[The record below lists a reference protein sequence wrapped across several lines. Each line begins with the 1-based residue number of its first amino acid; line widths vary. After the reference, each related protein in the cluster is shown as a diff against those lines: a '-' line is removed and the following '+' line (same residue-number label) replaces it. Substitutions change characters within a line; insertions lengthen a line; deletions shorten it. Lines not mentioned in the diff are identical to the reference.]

1 MLARSIQKYY
11 IFVLLFLLAILQSSC
26 QQSGN
31 KYRILVVHSYESDY
45 VAYKDCDRLIRKSLE
60 KKGINPSIQTF
71 YLNCEQYAAPAEE
84 KRMYLYLDSISTWKP
99 DLILVYEDQATYT
112 LMQCHH
118 PLISTVPIVFGG
130 VNFPNKALLAQY
142 SNVSGFWDEPDYVT
156 NIRLIE
162 HLLGKSTIYMLHDST
177 YIDRHI
183 KATLHEQCAQA
194 DIRVDNN
201 RIMYIPV
208 EIATLER
215 VNQSLKRPDSTT
227 VNVVPVQG
235 DKLSAVSWY
244 MSKHVPYIYYLQAK
258 RDYRVLNTSRF
269 SSKPS
274 FTAIN
279 EDLGYSNK
287 LVGGYITSLETQIEE
302 STDRAAEI
310 LKGSPSESFPQITKS
325 KKNYVFDFNE
335 VKYWNIDKRL
345 LPKDA
350 ILLNFPFKDQYPRL
364 FWSLII
370 VVSTMC
376 CFVFSSFIIMYTQES
391 KAKRQAQKA
400 LLHEKESLAE
410 ALEKANE
417 SDRMKSVFLA
427 NMSHEIRTPL
437 NALSGFST
445 ILTEESIDEETRK
458 QCNDIIQQNSELL
471 LKLINDV
478 IDLSSLEIGKMT
490 FKFKICDAV
499 GLCRNVIDMVEKIKQ
514 THADV
519 RFSTPLDSLE
529 LLTDSARLQ
538 QVLINLLINATKF
551 TSQGSI
557 TLQLEQQTE
566 DTALFSV
573 TDTGTGI
580 PKEKQKKIFNRFEKL
595 NENAQGTGLGLSICQ
610 LIIEQLGGSIWI
622 DPDYEEGS
630 RFLFTHPIDKSDQ
643 GKEET
648 R

>member
-26 QQSGN
+26 QQSEN

-118 PLISTVPIVFGG
+118 PLISTIPIVFGG

-208 EIATLER
+208 EIATLDR

-279 EDLGYSNK
+279 EDLGYTNK

-376 CFVFSSFIIMYTQES
+376 CFVFGSFIICLLYT
-391 KAKRQAQKA
+391 
-400 LLHEKESLAE
+400 
-410 ALEKANE
+410 
-417 SDRMKSVFLA
+417 SDA
-427 NMSHEIRTPL
+427 
-437 NALSGFST
+437 A
-445 ILTEESIDEETRK
+445 DE
-458 QCNDIIQQNSELL
+458 
-471 LKLINDV
+471 
-478 IDLSSLEIGKMT
+478 
-490 FKFKICDAV
+490 
-499 GLCRNVIDMVEKIKQ
+499 
-514 THADV
+514 
-519 RFSTPLDSLE
+519 
-529 LLTDSARLQ
+529 
-538 QVLINLLINATKF
+538 
-551 TSQGSI
+551 
-557 TLQLEQQTE
+557 
-566 DTALFSV
+566 
-573 TDTGTGI
+573 
-580 PKEKQKKIFNRFEKL
+580 
-595 NENAQGTGLGLSICQ
+595 
-610 LIIEQLGGSIWI
+610 
-622 DPDYEEGS
+622 
-630 RFLFTHPIDKSDQ
+630 
-643 GKEET
+643 
-648 R
+648 

>member
-118 PLISTVPIVFGG
+118 PLISTIPIVFGG

-183 KATLHEQCAQA
+183 KATLHEQCAQV

-227 VNVVPVQG
+227 VNIVPVQG

-310 LKGSPSESFPQITKS
+310 LKGSTSESFPQITKS

-370 VVSTMC
+370 LVSTMC
-376 CFVFSSFIIMYTQES
+376 CFVFGSFIIMYTQES
-391 KAKRQAQKA
+391 C
-400 LLHEKESLAE
+400 LLYT
-410 ALEKANE
+410 
-417 SDRMKSVFLA
+417 SDA
-427 NMSHEIRTPL
+427 
-437 NALSGFST
+437 
-445 ILTEESIDEETRK
+445 
-458 QCNDIIQQNSELL
+458 
-471 LKLINDV
+471 
-478 IDLSSLEIGKMT
+478 
-490 FKFKICDAV
+490 
-499 GLCRNVIDMVEKIKQ
+499 
-514 THADV
+514 AD
-519 RFSTPLDSLE
+519 D
-529 LLTDSARLQ
+529 
-538 QVLINLLINATKF
+538 
-551 TSQGSI
+551 
-557 TLQLEQQTE
+557 
-566 DTALFSV
+566 
-573 TDTGTGI
+573 
-580 PKEKQKKIFNRFEKL
+580 
-595 NENAQGTGLGLSICQ
+595 
-610 LIIEQLGGSIWI
+610 
-622 DPDYEEGS
+622 
-630 RFLFTHPIDKSDQ
+630 
-643 GKEET
+643 
-648 R
+648 

>member
-1 MLARSIQKYY
+1 MLAISIQKYY

-45 VAYKDCDRLIRKSLE
+45 VAYKDCDRLIRESLE

-208 EIATLER
+208 EIATLDR

-325 KKNYVFDFNE
+325 KKNYVFVIPVEEELDLKKAAKAANE
-335 VKYWNIDKRL
+335 KSIEMLKSKEL
-345 LPKDA
+345 LPLTGYVHGGCSPIGMKKVFTTFLHSTA
-350 ILLNFPFKDQYPRL
+350 KEQEH
-364 FWSLII
+364 II
-370 VVSTMC
+370 FSAGKIGYQVEVAPEDLAKVVRFT
-376 CFVFSSFIIMYTQES
+376 F
-391 KAKRQAQKA
+391 A
-400 LLHEKESLAE
+400 
-410 ALEKANE
+410 
-417 SDRMKSVFLA
+417 
-427 NMSHEIRTPL
+427 
-437 NALSGFST
+437 
-445 ILTEESIDEETRK
+445 
-458 QCNDIIQQNSELL
+458 
-471 LKLINDV
+471 DV
-478 IDLSSLEIGKMT
+478 IK
-490 FKFKICDAV
+490 
-499 GLCRNVIDMVEKIKQ
+499 
-514 THADV
+514 
-519 RFSTPLDSLE
+519 
-529 LLTDSARLQ
+529 
-538 QVLINLLINATKF
+538 
-551 TSQGSI
+551 
-557 TLQLEQQTE
+557 
-566 DTALFSV
+566 
-573 TDTGTGI
+573 
-580 PKEKQKKIFNRFEKL
+580 
-595 NENAQGTGLGLSICQ
+595 
-610 LIIEQLGGSIWI
+610 
-622 DPDYEEGS
+622 
-630 RFLFTHPIDKSDQ
+630 
-643 GKEET
+643 
-648 R
+648 

>member
-45 VAYKDCDRLIRKSLE
+45 VAYKDCDRLIRESLE

-208 EIATLER
+208 EIATLDR

-279 EDLGYSNK
+279 EDLGYTNK

-376 CFVFSSFIIMYTQES
+376 CFVFGSFIIMYTQES
-391 KAKRQAQKA
+391 KAKRQAQKPYY
-400 LLHEKESLAE
+400 
-410 ALEKANE
+410 
-417 SDRMKSVFLA
+417 MK
-427 NMSHEIRTPL
+427 
-437 NALSGFST
+437 
-445 ILTEESIDEETRK
+445 
-458 QCNDIIQQNSELL
+458 
-471 LKLINDV
+471 
-478 IDLSSLEIGKMT
+478 
-490 FKFKICDAV
+490 
-499 GLCRNVIDMVEKIKQ
+499 RN
-514 THADV
+514 H
-519 RFSTPLDSLE
+519 
-529 LLTDSARLQ
+529 
-538 QVLINLLINATKF
+538 
-551 TSQGSI
+551 
-557 TLQLEQQTE
+557 
-566 DTALFSV
+566 
-573 TDTGTGI
+573 
-580 PKEKQKKIFNRFEKL
+580 
-595 NENAQGTGLGLSICQ
+595 
-610 LIIEQLGGSIWI
+610 
-622 DPDYEEGS
+622 
-630 RFLFTHPIDKSDQ
+630 
-643 GKEET
+643 
-648 R
+648 

>member
-45 VAYKDCDRLIRKSLE
+45 VAYKDCDRLIRESLE

-71 YLNCEQYAAPAEE
+71 YLNCEQYAVPAEE

-208 EIATLER
+208 EIATLDR

-279 EDLGYSNK
+279 EDLGYTNK

-335 VKYWNIDKRL
+335 VKY
-345 LPKDA
+345 
-350 ILLNFPFKDQYPRL
+350 
-364 FWSLII
+364 
-370 VVSTMC
+370 
-376 CFVFSSFIIMYTQES
+376 
-391 KAKRQAQKA
+391 
-400 LLHEKESLAE
+400 
-410 ALEKANE
+410 
-417 SDRMKSVFLA
+417 
-427 NMSHEIRTPL
+427 
-437 NALSGFST
+437 
-445 ILTEESIDEETRK
+445 
-458 QCNDIIQQNSELL
+458 
-471 LKLINDV
+471 
-478 IDLSSLEIGKMT
+478 
-490 FKFKICDAV
+490 
-499 GLCRNVIDMVEKIKQ
+499 
-514 THADV
+514 
-519 RFSTPLDSLE
+519 
-529 LLTDSARLQ
+529 
-538 QVLINLLINATKF
+538 
-551 TSQGSI
+551 
-557 TLQLEQQTE
+557 
-566 DTALFSV
+566 
-573 TDTGTGI
+573 
-580 PKEKQKKIFNRFEKL
+580 
-595 NENAQGTGLGLSICQ
+595 
-610 LIIEQLGGSIWI
+610 
-622 DPDYEEGS
+622 
-630 RFLFTHPIDKSDQ
+630 
-643 GKEET
+643 
-648 R
+648 